1 MRAVMSAVLLLL
13 GYMQALYIYTCCSCF
28 PAIIQWA
35 KLLAGKQGPFTMCE
49 NTYLL
54 FNYVVL
60 CSKSR
65 CVTGVNFEKPTI
77 CRFKHAHDFLK
88 LFLLYPAAV
97 CTVLRCTTKLF
108 NIIIICKV
116 QATLKF
122 SGPRNR
128 SITTYV
134 QSNFSILWPSST
146 FLSNFLFFCVL
157 HTVVHACADII
168 IMLLSRFDR
177 SMFPVGHIKTASF
190 IQNSCIHFPF
200 AQHCMQEM
208 K

>member
-128 SITTYV
+128 SITTYKAIFRSCGLLV
-134 QSNFSILWPSST
+134 HSCPTFFFFACYIQLSTLAHILQLCFYRVSIEAC
-146 FLSNFLFFCVL
+146 FLL
-157 HTVVHACADII
+157 DI
-168 IMLLSRFDR
+168 
-177 SMFPVGHIKTASF
+177 
-190 IQNSCIHFPF
+190 
-200 AQHCMQEM
+200 
-208 K
+208 